1 MSLTISDLV
10 DQSLPALKQPPELF
24 GGGTPIK
31 IQHQLCYLA
40 IADSSWIFKVSWY
53 WVGSK
58 PMMLHLMWDEHPC
71 TWFFQVN
78 QEWNLLNS
86 PWKCRYFSESDA
98 DKAGSRRQSWLK
110 CYVSFFLSRVRLSM
124 DHQNL
129 EHCKARKRY
138 LALMLK
144 SKTELES
151 KRYINLN
158 KCNPALFVTCQILLA

>member
-24 GGGTPIK
+24 GGHTNQDPTLAML
-31 IQHQLCYLA
+31 LCQRVQVTD
-40 IADSSWIFKVSWY
+40 IHKVSWY

-58 PMMLHLMWDEHPC
+58 PMMLHLMSDEHPC

-78 QEWNLLNS
+78 QERNLLNS
-86 PWKCRYFSESDA
+86 PWKCRYFNESDA
-98 DKAGSRRQSWLK
+98 DKAGSRRQSRLK

-151 KRYINLN
+151 KRYMNLN
-158 KCNPALFVTCQILLA
+158 KYNPALFVTCQILLA